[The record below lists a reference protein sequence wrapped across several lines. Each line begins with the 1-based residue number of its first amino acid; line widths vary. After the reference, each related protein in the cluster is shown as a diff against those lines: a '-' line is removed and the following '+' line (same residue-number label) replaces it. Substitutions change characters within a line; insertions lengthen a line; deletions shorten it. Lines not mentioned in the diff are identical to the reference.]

1 MFETKE
7 KFNVTKFKQESGRK
21 FRGKRGF
28 KILWFGYKLAR
39 GGVCVCSSSS
49 SYTIHIYSPSI
60 LNPPGVI

>member
-39 GGVCVCSSSS
+39 RGVRVCVVVVVILYI
-49 SYTIHIYSPSI
+49 YTPR
-60 LNPPGVI
+60 VF

>member
-28 KILWFGYKLAR
+28 KILWFGYKLTRR
-39 GGVCVCSSSS
+39 GVRVCVVVV
-49 SYTIHIYSPSI
+49 YSPSI